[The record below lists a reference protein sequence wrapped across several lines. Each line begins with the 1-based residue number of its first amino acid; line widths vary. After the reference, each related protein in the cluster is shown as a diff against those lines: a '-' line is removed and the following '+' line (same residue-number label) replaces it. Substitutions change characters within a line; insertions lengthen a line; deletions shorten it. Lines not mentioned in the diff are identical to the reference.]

1 MNLGRYILGITG
13 ASGSIYGIRLAQ
25 QLLVRGDEIHLVMTD
40 NGRAVV
46 EYETGYTA
54 DELTDDLQ
62 GYDGKLES
70 YSIGDIF
77 APISSGSFKADAM
90 IVAPCS
96 MATLAHIANGIS
108 DNLLERAA
116 DVCIKERRRLILVP
130 RETPLSSIHLSNML
144 ALSQAGA
151 IVLPAMPAFYHKPQ
165 SLDDA
170 VNFVVGKT
178 LDALGIDNDLYKHWN
193 GEIKL

>member
-1 MNLGRYILGITG
+1 MLLGRYILGITG

-25 QLLVRGDEIHLVMTD
+25 QLLAGGNEVHLVMTA

-54 DELTDDLQ
+54 DELTADLQ
-62 GYDGKLES
+62 EHRGRLES
-70 YSIGDIF
+70 YSIDDLF

-96 MATLAHIANGIS
+96 MATLAHIANGMS
-108 DNLLERAA
+108 GNLLERAA
-116 DVCIKERRRLILVP
+116 DVCIKERRPLILVP

-193 GEIKL
+193 GEINL